1 MSSFVFYKQ
10 LNLMDCGPTCL
21 KMIARH
27 YGKYYSTQVL
37 RDVSGLNKHGVSLFA
52 ISETAERIGFRTRG
66 VKISF
71 QQLQQAVTP
80 CILHWDQNHFVV
92 LISVGRKYLS
102 VADPG
107 KGKITYTRQEFFADW
122 IASQNDKGENTGIA
136 LLLEPT
142 PLFYRQSGNKEHKLS
157 W

>member
-1 MSSFVFYKQ
+1 MKSLDHFVFYKQ
-10 LNLMDCGPTCL
+10 LNAMDCGPTCL
-21 KMIARH
+21 KMISKF
-27 YGKYYSTQVL
+27 YGIYFNSDSL
-37 RDVSGLNKHGVSLFA
+37 RRKTGFNKTGVSLLG
-52 ISETAERIGFRTRG
+52 ISETAEELGFRTRG

-107 KGKITYTRQEFFADW
+107 KGKITYTRQEFFAHW
-122 IASQNDKGENTGIA
+122 AAFKNDKGEDIGIA

-142 PLFYRQSGNKEHKLS
+142 PLFYRQAGNKEHS
-157 W
+157 